1 MSESSNHRIRRRII
15 FTGQVQGVGFR
26 YATTQTAVDYPV
38 TGYVRNQPD
47 GSVEVLAEGAASAI
61 DQFERRLRQRM
72 ESYIA
77 DSTSEES
84 SATGEFD
91 SFEVRF

>member
-1 MSESSNHRIRRRII
+1 MSETTDQRVRRRIV
-15 FTGQVQGVGFR
+15 FTGHVQGVGFR
-26 YATTQTAVDYPV
+26 YTTTQTAVDYPV

-47 GSVEVLAEGAASAI
+47 GSVEVVAEGAASAI
-61 DQFERRLRQRM
+61 DQFERRIRQRM
-72 ESYIA
+72 EGYIG
-77 DSTSEES
+77 DSTSEEA